1 MPPSVAIVAQGA
13 MGTAIAHRLVKHGA
27 RVVTCLEGRSPA
39 SRARARAAGMDEV
52 ALDRLADADFVL
64 SIVPPVAAL
73 PFARQMSDVI
83 RAAPRKPLFVDCNAV
98 SPATVQE
105 IAALIGASGA
115 PFADGSII
123 GIAPK
128 ADEPSPH
135 LYVSGEQAGRLRILA
150 AHGLDLRVLDGPVG
164 AASAL
169 KMAFAG
175 ISKGTIAVAMSMILA
190 ATRAGAAQA
199 LHRELAESE
208 SNVLASLARRIPGT
222 FAKAYRWEAEMQEIA
237 EFAGEDGSAAQIFEG
252 ASTLFAR
259 IATDVAGEN
268 RETGALLE
276 FFRRPPGAS

>member
-1 MPPSVAIVAQGA
+1 
-13 MGTAIAHRLVKHGA
+13 
-27 RVVTCLEGRSPA
+27 
-39 SRARARAAGMDEV
+39 
-52 ALDRLADADFVL
+52 
-64 SIVPPVAAL
+64 
-73 PFARQMSDVI
+73 MSDVL

-105 IAALIGASGA
+105 IAAVIAASGA

-208 SNVLASLARRIPGT
+208 TSVLASLARRIPGT

-237 EFAGEDGSAAQIFEG
+237 EFAGEDASAAQIFEG

-268 RETGALLE
+268 RETAALLE